1 MQVIARVAML
11 SMLVLAGG
19 CAHVGDG
26 GSGPPPA
33 WCGEGAGEGRAVTIR
48 VTVDLEARTPIA
60 VSPTE
65 CRVRPGTRIRWH
77 ATGPDRNSFDRIE
90 FKIAG
95 KSAASTGAQSV
106 RARGRDDAREAIIDA
121 RWVDAEDS
129 FPYAVHAGGK
139 ELDPDI
145 IIDPARYRQ

>member
-1 MQVIARVAML
+1 MHVIARVAML
-11 SMLVLAGG
+11 SLLVLAGG

-33 WCGEGAGEGRAVTIR
+33 WCGQGAEHGAAVTIR
-48 VTVDLEARTPIA
+48 VAVDLDAPTPIA

-65 CRVRPGTRIRWH
+65 CRVRPGTRIRWI
-77 ATGPDRNSFDRIE
+77 ATGPDSDSFERIE
-90 FKIAG
+90 FKIAR

-106 RARGRDDAREAIIDA
+106 RARGRGDDREALIDA

-145 IIDPARYRQ
+145 IIDPARHRQ

>member
-1 MQVIARVAML
+1 ML
-11 SMLVLAGG
+11 SLLVLAGG

-26 GSGPPPA
+26 GPA
-33 WCGEGAGEGRAVTIR
+33 AAPEWCGGAQAGAPVTVR
-48 VTVDLEARTPIA
+48 VTVDLKAPTPIA
-60 VSPTE
+60 VAPTD
-65 CRVRPGTRIRWH
+65 CRVRPGTRIRWL
-77 ATGPDRNSFDRIE
+77 ATGPDRNSFERIT
-90 FKIAG
+90 FKIRG

-106 RARGRDDAREAIIDA
+106 RARGRDDGREAVIDA
-121 RWVDAEDS
+121 RWVDVEDS